1 MKEAEKTSKDSS
13 LNKIEFISILA
24 EAIHIQEPI
33 VRNLMMS
40 TPVYNKQYQFVY
52 INKLFL
58 PPKFA
63 LTNPRLV

>member
-1 MKEAEKTSKDSS
+1 MKKIKKMKEAEKTYKNSS
-13 LNKIEFISILA
+13 LNKIEFISILS
-24 EAIHIQEPI
+24 EALRIKEPVMRHLI
-33 VRNLMMS
+33 IA

-63 LTNPRLV
+63 